1 MIDGI
6 DKKLLALLAENARL
20 SYTDL
25 SKAVHIS
32 RPSVTERISRFLE
45 LGIIERFTAV
55 LNYKKIG
62 RPICSFLHISDIK
75 RSVEEML
82 KLFDRDEIIEAYS
95 ITGENNFIIKVAV
108 SDMECL
114 ERLLEDL
121 MPYCKVV
128 TSLIITQYPLKRT
141 FSP

>member
-6 DKKLLALLAENARL
+6 DKKLLKLLTENSRI

-55 LNYKKIG
+55 VNFKKIG
-62 RPICSFLHISDIK
+62 RPICSFLHISDMK
-75 RSVEEML
+75 LSVEEML
-82 KLFDRDEIIEAYS
+82 KLFDRDETTEVYS
-95 ITGENNFIIKVAV
+95 ITGENNFIVKVAV
-108 SDMECL
+108 ADMECL

-128 TSLIITQYPLKRT
+128 TSLIITQYPTKRT
-141 FSP
+141 FFP